1 MNKKRPTFEEFKEEA
16 MREPAFV
23 AEYEALQPEF
33 EIIKKFIKARKKA
46 HLSQVDLAHRLKVQQ
61 PSVARLER
69 GGYASTSVSTLSRYA
84 NAMGYDLKISLQAK
98 KR

>member
-33 EIIKKFIKARKKA
+33 ELIIKSIKARKKQITFPD
-46 HLSQVDLAHRLKVQQ
+46 SF
-61 PSVARLER
+61 
-69 GGYASTSVSTLSRYA
+69 
-84 NAMGYDLKISLQAK
+84 
-98 KR
+98 